1 MHILFLTLQKVPYG
15 SMGLFKKKCQ
25 NLYKGETKI
34 FNNTI
39 LYIYAF
45 LFSLIILFIYLI
57 QKYKKAY
64 FLFSIKI
71 YI

>member
-25 NLYKGETKI
+25 NLYKGETKNI
-34 FNNTI
+34 TNTI

-45 LFSLIILFIYLI
+45 LFSLIILF
-57 QKYKKAY
+57 K
-64 FLFSIKI
+64 IKI
-71 YI
+71 

>member
-25 NLYKGETKI
+25 NLYKGETKNI
-34 FNNTI
+34 TNTI

-45 LFSLIILFIYLI
+45 LFSLNIFIYI
-57 QKYKKAY
+57 IN
-64 FLFSIKI
+64 SKI
-71 YI
+71 